1 MGKTRAVLWNTFQ
14 RFLLVLLFQ
23 CIKTIFTTLVRLLRF
38 EVSFIETCSSL
49 KNINWYNNWSQ
60 SRILE
65 MKIYFKAIK
74 HIGKVA
80 SSLALATLWLYWK
93 IQACVWFCSSGS
105 VSSELM
111 TKASTSEVSTMSSEN
126 VKKNCKLSKIQ
137 IIDWVYNKVECN
149 NVQLNY

>member
-1 MGKTRAVLWNTFQ
+1 MI
-14 RFLLVLLFQ
+14 VLLFQ
-23 CIKTIFTTLVRLLRF
+23 CIKTIFTTLVHLLRF
-38 EVSFIETCSSL
+38 EVSFIETCSSP
-49 KNINWYNNWSQ
+49 KNINWYINLSQ
-60 SRILE
+60 SIKLE

-111 TKASTSEVSTMSSEN
+111 TKASTSDVRTMSSGNE
-126 VKKNCKLSKIQ
+126 NCKPFKKQ
-137 IIDWVYNKVECN
+137 IIDWNDCTMKPNVKYNYPDWN
-149 NVQLNY
+149 